1 MLKSPL
7 QKRGVNPCPSVLRS
21 VPERSG
27 AGSASVP
34 ERSGAGSASV
44 PERSGAGSASV
55 PERSGADVR
64 VPI

>member
-21 VPERSG
+21 VPECN
-27 AGSASVP
+27 
-34 ERSGAGSASV
+34 GAGSASV